1 MQDATIS
8 IDSSLANLA
17 NLSRREWQ
25 ARLIAVADENG
36 MHQLLGKRHFA
47 TFIDGKNTLLVTFE
61 TTQGIRSLSQ
71 TAQPFGFEMVRAL
84 GWSNLCIMSDGDT
97 WFRDSD
103 VFSFFDQLI
112 DDGFFDEFE
121 TVVFYGA
128 GPCGYSAAAFSVVS
142 PGATVVAV
150 QPQATLDPEM
160 SEWDDRFP
168 EMRRTSFRDRFGFAP
183 DMLDA
188 ANHAFIIYDP
198 RQELDAMHAT
208 LFARPNVT
216 RLKMPGMGGA
226 LQTQLIDMNILYR
239 LLTLAGTG
247 HLTTAAFDDL
257 HRARRDN
264 LFYLNALRGAL
275 EKEKRYGLLTVLCRN
290 VVSRL
295 DAPKFG
301 ERLEELEEMADSGE
315 FRMPGRLIPIL

>member
-1 MQDATIS
+1 MQDEINS
-8 IDSSLANLA
+8 IDSSLANLG
-17 NLSRREWQ
+17 RREWQ

-47 TFIDGKNTLLVTFE
+47 TFIDGKDTLLVTFE

-84 GWSNLCIMSDGDT
+84 GWSNMCIMSDGDT
-97 WFRDSD
+97 WFRDD
-103 VFSFFDQLI
+103 EVYSFFDQLI
-112 DDGFFDEFE
+112 DDGFFDDFE

-142 PGATVVAV
+142 PGATVVAI

-188 ANHAFIIYDP
+188 AARAFIVYDP

-226 LQTQLIDMNILYR
+226 LQTQLIEMNMLYR
-239 LLTLAGTG
+239 LLTLAGTSK
-247 HLTTAAFDDL
+247 LTKAAFYDL
-257 HRARRDN
+257 YRARRVN
-264 LFYLNALRGAL
+264 MFYLNALRGIL
-275 EKEKRYGLLTVLCRN
+275 EKEKRYGLLAVLCRN
-290 VVSRL
+290 VISRL

-301 ERLEELEEMADSGE
+301 ARLEELEEMADSGE
-315 FRMPGRLIPIL
+315 FRMLGMAQPVPAE

>member
-1 MQDATIS
+1 MQDEINS
-8 IDSSLANLA
+8 IDSSLANLG
-17 NLSRREWQ
+17 RREWQ

-47 TFIDGKNTLLVTFE
+47 TFIDGKDTLLVTFE

-84 GWSNLCIMSDGDT
+84 GWSNMCIMSNGDT
-97 WFRDSD
+97 WFRDD
-103 VFSFFDQLI
+103 EVYSFFDQLI
-112 DDGFFDEFE
+112 DDGFFDDFE

-142 PGATVVAV
+142 PGATVVAI

-188 ANHAFIIYDP
+188 AARAFIVYDP

-226 LQTQLIDMNILYR
+226 LQTQLIEMNMLYR
-239 LLTLAGTG
+239 LLTLAGTSK
-247 HLTTAAFDDL
+247 LTKAAFYDL
-257 HRARRDN
+257 YRARRVN
-264 LFYLNALRGAL
+264 MFYLNALRGIL
-275 EKEKRYGLLTVLCRN
+275 EKEKRYGLLAVLCRN
-290 VVSRL
+290 VISRL

-301 ERLEELEEMADSGE
+301 ARLEELEEMADSGE
-315 FRMPGRLIPIL
+315 FRMLGMAQPVPAE